1 MTVLRVAC
9 ALFLLLPV
17 ACSGTH
23 QSKPPAPSVEK
34 DEEDGNDAPAGGNPK
49 DAKGFVE
56 RGDDYVERGEYDK
69 AISDYKEA
77 IRLAPEESE
86 AYNSLAWLLAT
97 CTEDRV
103 RDGKKAVELATK
115 ACELTKWKDADTV
128 STLAAAEAECGHFD
142 EAVKWQKKALKIG
155 FDDAEDTK
163 AAREQLKLYEA
174 GKPYR
179 EK

>member
-9 ALFLLLPV
+9 ALLMFLPV
-17 ACSGTH
+17 ACICRTIDPG
-23 QSKPPAPSVEK
+23 PPGA
-34 DEEDGNDAPAGGNPK
+34 EEQGKQETDAQDPK

-69 AISDYKEA
+69 AIADYKEA

-86 AYNSLAWLLAT
+86 GYNSLAWLLAT

-115 ACELTKWKDADTV
+115 ACELTKWKDADTL
-128 STLAAAEAECGHFD
+128 STLAAAHAESGHFD

-155 FDDAEDTK
+155 FDDDEDTK

-179 EK
+179 E

>member
-9 ALFLLLPV
+9 ALLLLLPV
-17 ACSGTH
+17 ACSGPPVNP
-23 QSKPPAPSVEK
+23 SPAPA
-34 DEEDGNDAPAGGNPK
+34 EEGEVAPAGDDPK
-49 DAKGFVE
+49 DAKGFVD
-56 RGDDYVERGEYDK
+56 RADDYVDRGEYDK
-69 AISDYKEA
+69 AIADYKEA

-86 AYNSLAWLLAT
+86 GYNSLAWLLAT

-115 ACELTKWKDADTV
+115 ACELTKWKDADTL
-128 STLAAAEAECGHFD
+128 STLAAAHAECGHFD